1 LVILSRRED
10 FELGGGVQIEGSVA
24 LVTGGASGLGEG
36 TVRFLVERGAS
47 AAVLDLPRSKGEAL
61 AKDLGDRVA
70 FLGCDVTDPES
81 VEQSIAEVAERFG
94 GLDVAV
100 NCAGAGPGARML
112 DRAGNPHPLELY
124 RHIVELD
131 LIGTF
136 DVTRWAAAHMARNE
150 PGESGERGLIVNTA
164 SIAGYEGQIGQAAYA
179 AAKGGVI
186 AMTLPLARDLAA
198 HGIRVMTI
206 CPGIMDTPAFGDVD
220 ESLKRKLAEIHVFPK
235 RLGTPAD
242 FGRLVA
248 SFMENT
254 LLNGEV
260 VRLDAATRLAPR

>member
-1 LVILSRRED
+1 LVILSHRED

-36 TVRFLVERGAS
+36 TVRYLVERGAS
-47 AAVLDLPRSKGEAL
+47 AAVLDLPRSNGEAL

-81 VEQSIAEVAERFG
+81 VEQSVAEVAERFG
-94 GLDVAV
+94 RLDVAV

-136 DVTRWAAAHMARNE
+136 DVTRWA
-150 PGESGERGLIVNTA
+150 
-164 SIAGYEGQIGQAAYA
+164 
-179 AAKGGVI
+179 
-186 AMTLPLARDLAA
+186 
-198 HGIRVMTI
+198 
-206 CPGIMDTPAFGDVD
+206 
-220 ESLKRKLAEIHVFPK
+220 
-235 RLGTPAD
+235 
-242 FGRLVA
+242 
-248 SFMENT
+248 
-254 LLNGEV
+254 
-260 VRLDAATRLAPR
+260 